1 MLYVYSEKGTMSL
14 VKPNPEK
21 YELVSSFEVTMGTE
35 THFAH
40 PVIHQGVMYIR
51 HGNTLMAYKV
61 K

>member
-1 MLYVYSEKGTMSL
+1 MSL

-21 YELVSSFEVTMGTE
+21 YELVSSFEITMGTE
-35 THFAH
+35 THFSH